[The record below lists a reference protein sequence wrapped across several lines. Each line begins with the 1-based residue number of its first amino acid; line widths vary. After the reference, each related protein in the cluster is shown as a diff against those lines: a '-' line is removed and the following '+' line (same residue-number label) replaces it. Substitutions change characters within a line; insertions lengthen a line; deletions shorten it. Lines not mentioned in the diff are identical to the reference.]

1 MAKQIINIGVEGN
14 DGTGDSIRESF
25 RKANENFTELYAVFG
40 QGGSISF
47 RSLSDVPDTLTA
59 NTVPQVNAAGDA
71 LEMKS
76 LLGGTGITV
85 TQSSSAITITNS
97 GSVVSTDGTP
107 SLGGPLN
114 AANQGVAN
122 VNISQ
127 AAINAMNSAHG
138 TSFTIDDLVITK
150 GYADARYLTS
160 TGSPGAAGQ
169 IRVRSEPADAT
180 GYTFTIASYNNGNI
194 ITSTNHGFTTTS
206 NGIAYKYKST
216 GTDATNLTE
225 GTTYY
230 LRYVSATELSI
241 HATKSEAQ
249 NNDDGTRTRI
259 VASGGSGT
267 QTMTDAD
274 YDATLAGYWITSEAL
289 PRTSVTRRQG
299 DTMTGPLYL
308 SDHPGSFAGAGQP
321 NGITDRQAATKYY
334 VDNSAYASK
343 TNLYVSAGGGDDTM
357 ANVPVGSEGRAW
369 NYAYKSVAAAAA
381 KAEEI
386 IKTSPLTVGPY
397 QQDIT
402 YNSGA
407 SKSQVATSGV
417 TSSSGYEEVKV
428 LTDANLRFIRE
439 ETISYLNVTYPN
451 YLFDRSQ
458 CRNDLTKIANGIVL
472 DILDGT
478 TANYHSRN
486 AGLRY
491 YSSASGQIA
500 RQSQRTETLAA
511 ITFAKALHAKVITNT
526 TETTLYQGKFAV
538 RTIGLGANTLSINA
552 GSNEYAHTYVS
563 GGTVTFDGVTHNVT
577 GATYDHLNGI
587 ITITTATPHG
597 AVASDI
603 ITVANIT
610 WNCSLGNKVY
620 PDISTQTIDNA
631 QVVDLVGQTAV
642 AAKWDIVS
650 TIITGP
656 TIASAPQLVEGS
668 TWSITISNGSIGYV
682 DQNISSNQDLIPGK
696 IVIGKTSGAVGRLV
710 SITAGATH
718 DTLELE
724 LLEPITYTVGE
735 ELKYGNKES
744 VKNITIHV
752 ESGTYNEQFP
762 IRVANGVSIKG
773 DEFRRVI
780 IQPVDGVSTSIWRNQ
795 FFYREPT
802 FDGIDLKTSANPYAY
817 TLISANKEYVKDET
831 IAWIEQQ
838 VAGNAGIWAGFT
850 YDKKKCE
857 RDTGIILDG
866 ILYDLKWGGN
876 EKTYDNA
883 GKYYVGAVSQ
893 VGGQEQQTAAALAQT
908 SLIVRNFIL
917 TNTAYSSLQS
927 VTTQTTNSNNGEAA
941 AITKVNTLMTLIGNV
956 ITGGLTQL
964 GSLES
969 SSYGYHYLTDHTN
982 ASSTAKN
989 NKDMDVFLMGDA
1001 TILRNISVKGHGGF
1015 MMVLDPEGSV
1025 LTKSPY
1031 AQTCTSFTQSINKK
1045 RFAGGMFI
1053 DGFVGNLRTVINS
1066 TNSAFSINVQSL
1078 TGEGLRIKKPQVP
1091 CPFYVD
1097 GVRYQVNA
1105 VTNYDQA
1112 NGSATLLLDPTSG
1125 AGAGYV
1131 GPTPLTITLQT
1142 AGNRSMLANDF
1153 TQVNDLGYGTIAIN
1167 TALSELVSQF
1177 TYYNEVAYYAGTGA
1191 EIRSLNGSNAYGNY
1205 GLVSSGSDPNEIAD
1219 IITLNDNMVQ
1229 TCKVFDDGGAT
1240 FDHPVDQLFIF
1251 VYDLEYVPNSGSEV
1265 EIDHGGVLGT
1275 TRYEVSTVQSV
1286 TQPGSPPTGARS
1298 NTVYKLNLATSGS
1311 NTTSSTGL
1319 KAALSNAQK
1328 LMVRSST
1335 QFEFS
1340 SVQATTTRPS
1350 SALIFDE
1357 SETVYRTLAFNS
1369 TDSLGNALASG
1380 ERQIRF
1386 DSPYDYIKLVI
1397 DNTNA
1402 QLTTHAGAGGTTMGN
1417 TAGDDVIAVVTITSQ
1432 DQIDRLNSGDM
1443 IFVWDGKTHK
1453 ITGYTQRTG
1462 FGTIAITDVAGKEI
1476 NTSSLVTGIH
1486 STLVNT
1492 QSVVTLRVG
1501 LASGE
1506 GGNIT
1511 VNISTCRA
1519 TGHDFLDIG
1528 TGGFNTSNY
1537 PNSTFGAPTQ
1547 TKDQDKETDE
1557 RDKGRVFWVSTDQD
1571 GFFRV
1576 GKFFTVDQGTGT
1588 VTFSAS
1594 IALSNLD
1601 GIGFK
1606 RGVVVGEFSADDTM
1620 FDNATDAA
1628 PTESAVRGYVNKR
1641 LGFDHAGNALS
1652 TGAIGPG
1659 AIARDGTTS
1668 ATGDIPLGGNKITN
1682 LSDPVSGSDAA
1693 TKSYVDSLIQAGDT
1707 IPENIDVETKNI
1719 AGQQLFL
1726 TTGKFRMFTAV
1737 ATGGNFIA
1745 GQSILGSNSSAT
1757 GTIVE
1762 VQNVTR
1768 NGVAENLLI
1777 FTAGTGTFN
1786 LTDVVS
1792 AQSGTITAQAKTL
1805 PTMEYANAVEHADS
1819 DINVVVERTASN
1831 ITAELQLAPDS
1842 IVNADVNTN
1851 AAIAQSKLNL
1861 NAATTRANATGITQN
1876 DLGVVSLDS
1885 DMFTTTNGW
1894 ATIEHGALNYRKL
1907 INIADGTVLGRAAGD
1922 SSSGDV
1928 AEVPFAT
1935 IIAEG
1940 GGVIETVSTTGA
1952 ANALVKT
1959 DGTGNATVQGL
1970 KVDSY
1975 LIIDTS
1981 GTTVQFTTPGGAQ
1994 FMSSTGTTTPTVDI
2008 PGSVNI
2014 GNTGVTQGSFQTN
2027 SALAGESRLAVD
2039 WIHSSFI
2046 EAPGELDANSTGIG
2060 IGANTGYSA
2069 AGQIS
2074 FVADGA
2080 NVGIVKSTGIE
2091 PSLDNTYTL
2100 GSATKKWNTIYATT
2114 FSGTATQA
2122 QYADLAEN
2130 YVGDATYEAGTVII
2144 FGGDKEV
2151 TQSSMHK
2158 DTRVAGVVSEHPAYL
2173 MNSTQ
2178 EGEHVIPVALTGRV
2192 KVKVAGVIHKGDML
2206 VTSSVP
2212 GHASKGIDPTVG
2224 SVIGKA
2230 LQDHTEP
2237 GHGVI
2242 EMVVGRV

>member
-1 MAKQIINIGVEGN
+1 MAKQNINIGVEGN

-47 RSLSDVPDTLTA
+47 RSLSDVPDTLAA
-59 NTVPQVNAAGDA
+59 NSIPQANAAGDA
-71 LEMKS
+71 IDMKA

-85 TQSSSAITITNS
+85 TQSPTAITITNS
-97 GSVVSTDGTP
+97 GSVVSTDGIP

-114 AANQGVAN
+114 AANQGIAN
-122 VNISQ
+122 PNIST
-127 AAINAMNSAHG
+127 AAINALNSAHG

-150 GYADARYLTS
+150 GFADARYLTS

-169 IRVRSEPADAT
+169 IRVRTEPADAS
-180 GYTFTIASYNNGNI
+180 GYTFTIASYSNGNI
-194 ITSTNHGFTTTS
+194 ITSAAHGFTTTS
-206 NGIAYKYKST
+206 NGIAYRYKST
-216 GTDATNLTE
+216 GTDATNLVE

-230 LRYVSATELSI
+230 LRFVSATELSI
-241 HATKSEAQ
+241 HATKEEAQ

-259 VASGGSGT
+259 VASAGSGT

-274 YDATLAGYWITSEAL
+274 FDATLAGYWITSEAM
-289 PRTSVTRRQG
+289 PRESVTRRQG
-299 DTMTGPLYL
+299 DEMTGPLYL

-334 VDNSAYASK
+334 VDNSAYASA
-343 TNLYVSAGGGDDTM
+343 TNLYVSMKGDDTM

-369 NYAYKSVAAAAA
+369 NYAYRSVAAAAA
-381 KAEEI
+381 KAEEVI
-386 IKTSPLTVGPY
+386 VTSPLNVGPY
-397 QQDIT
+397 KQTIT

-407 SKSQVATSGV
+407 SNSTVATTGV
-417 TSSSGYEEVKV
+417 TSSSGYEEIKV

-439 ETISYLNVTYPN
+439 ETIAFLNVTYPN
-451 YLFDRSQ
+451 YLFYRSQ
-458 CRNDLTKIANGIVL
+458 CRNDLGLIANGIIL
-472 DILDGT
+472 DMLDGT

-491 YSSASGQIA
+491 YSTASGQKA
-500 RQSQRTETLAA
+500 RQSQRVETLAA

-538 RTIGLGANTLSINA
+538 RQIGLGANTLSINA
-552 GSNEYAHTYVS
+552 GSNEYVHTYVS
-563 GGTVTFDGVTHNVT
+563 GGTVTFDGQTHNVT
-577 GATYDHLNGI
+577 GSTYDNINGI

-597 AVASDI
+597 AVANDI

-610 WNCSLGNKVY
+610 WNCSLGDKVY
-620 PDISTQTIDNA
+620 PDIATQTIDNA
-631 QVVDLVGQTAV
+631 QVVDLVGQTAT

-696 IVIGKTSGAVGRLV
+696 LVVGKTSGAVGRLV
-710 SITAGATH
+710 KITAGGTH

-724 LLEPITYTVGE
+724 LLEPKTYTVGE
-735 ELKYGNKES
+735 ELEYGNKES

-752 ESGTYNEQFP
+752 ESGTYTEQFP
-762 IRVANGVSIKG
+762 IRVSNGVSIKG

-780 IQPVDGVSTSIWRNQ
+780 IQPKDETSTSIWRNQ
-795 FFYREPT
+795 YFYREPE
-802 FDGIDLKTSANPYAY
+802 FDGIDLKTSNNPYAY
-817 TLISANKEYVKDET
+817 TLLSANKEYVKDET
-831 IAWIEQQ
+831 IAWIEAQ
-838 VAGNAGIWAGFT
+838 VAGAAGIWNGFT

-893 VGGQEQQTAAALAQT
+893 VGGQEAQTAAALAQT
-908 SLIVRNFIL
+908 STIVRDYIL
-917 TNTAYSSLQS
+917 TNTAYTSLQT
-927 VTTQTTNSNNGEAA
+927 VTTQTTNSNNGEAV

-956 ITGGLTQL
+956 ITTGLTAL
-964 GSLES
+964 GTLES
-969 SSYGYHYLTDHTN
+969 TSYGYHYLTDHTN
-982 ASSTAKN
+982 INSTAKN
-989 NKDMDVFLMGDA
+989 NKDMDVFLMNDA
-1001 TILRNISVKGHGGF
+1001 TIIRNVSVRGHGGF

-1031 AQTCTSFTQSINKK
+1031 AQTNTSFSQSINKK

-1066 TNSAFSINVQSL
+1066 TTDAYTLNVQSNV
-1078 TGEGLRIKKPQVP
+1078 GEGLRIKRPQVP

-1125 AGAGYV
+1125 AGTGYS
-1131 GPTPLTITLQT
+1131 GPTPLTITMQT
-1142 AGNRSMLANDF
+1142 SGNRSMLANDF
-1153 TQVNDLGYGTIAIN
+1153 TQVNDLGYGTVAIN

-1177 TYYNEVAYYAGTGA
+1177 TYYNEVAYYAGTGS

-1219 IITLNDNMVQ
+1219 IISLNDNMVQ

-1251 VYDLEYVPNSGSEV
+1251 AYDFEYIPLTGSEL
-1265 EIDHGGVLGT
+1265 EIDHGGTLGT
-1275 TRYEVSTVQSV
+1275 TRYEVTTVQSV

-1298 NTVYKLNLATSGS
+1298 NTVYKLNLATTGA
-1311 NTTSSTGL
+1311 NTTSQTGL
-1319 KAALSNAQK
+1319 KAALSNGQK
-1328 LMVRSST
+1328 MMVRSST

-1340 SVQATTTRPS
+1340 GVQATTTRPS

-1357 SETVYRTLAFNS
+1357 SDAVYRTLAFNT
-1369 TDSLGNALASG
+1369 TDSLGTVLAAG
-1380 ERQIRF
+1380 ERQVAF
-1386 DSPYDYIKLVI
+1386 DGPYDYIKLVI

-1402 QLTTHAGAGGTTMGN
+1402 ALTTFAGAGGTTMGS
-1417 TAGDDVIAVVTITSQ
+1417 TAGDDVIAVVTITSPEQ
-1432 DQIDRLNSGDM
+1432 KDRLNSGDM
-1443 IFVWDGKTHK
+1443 IFVWDGKTHQ
-1453 ITGYTQRTG
+1453 ITGYTQRSG

-1486 STLVNT
+1486 STMVNT
-1492 QSVVTLRVG
+1492 QSVVTLRAG
-1501 LASGE
+1501 LAASE
-1506 GGNIT
+1506 GANIT

-1547 TKDQDKETDE
+1547 TKDQNKETDE
-1557 RDKGRVFWVSTDQD
+1557 RDKGRVFYVSTDQD

-1641 LGFDHAGNALS
+1641 LGFDHAGNALA
-1652 TGAIGPG
+1652 TGTIGPG
-1659 AIARDGTTS
+1659 AIARDGSTG

-1719 AGQQLFL
+1719 NGQQLFL
-1726 TTGKFRMFTAV
+1726 TTGKYRMYTAV
-1737 ATGGNFIA
+1737 ATGGNFVA
-1745 GQSILGSNSSAT
+1745 GQTITGSNSGAT
-1757 GTIVE
+1757 GTLVE
-1762 VQNVTR
+1762 VRNVTR
-1768 NGVAENLLI
+1768 NAVAENLLI
-1777 FTAGTGTFN
+1777 YTVATGAFTLADIVGAASN
-1786 LTDVVS
+1786 
-1792 AQSGTITAQAKTL
+1792 TITAQAKTV
-1805 PTMEYANAVEHADS
+1805 PSMEYANAVEHVDS
-1819 DINVVVERTASN
+1819 DINVVVERTASD
-1831 ITAELQLAPDS
+1831 ITAELKIAPDS

-1861 NAATTRANATGITQN
+1861 NAATTRSSATGITQN

-1885 DMFTTTNGW
+1885 GIFTATNGW
-1894 ATIEHGALNYRKL
+1894 TTIEHGALDYRKL

-1959 DGTGNATVQGL
+1959 DATGNATVQGL
-1970 KVDSY
+1970 KVDSN

-1981 GTTVQFTTPGGAQ
+1981 GTTVEFTTPGGAQ
-1994 FMSSTGTTTPTVDI
+1994 FMSSAGTTTPTVAF
-2008 PGSVNI
+2008 PGSINI

-2069 AGQIS
+2069 AGQIA

-2080 NVGIVKSTGIE
+2080 TVGVATSTAIE
-2091 PSLDNTYTL
+2091 PGIDNTYML
-2100 GSATKKWNTIYATT
+2100 GSSSKKWNTIYATT

-2130 YVGDATYEAGTVII
+2130 YIADADYEVGTVLI
-2144 FGGDKEV
+2144 FGGEEEV
-2151 TQSSMHK
+2151 TQNTMHR
-2158 DTRVAGVVSEHPAYL
+2158 DTRIAGVVSENPAYL
-2173 MNSTQ
+2173 MNSHLIHKFAT
-2178 EGEHVIPVALTGRV
+2178 PVALQGRV
-2192 KVKVAGVIHKGDML
+2192 KVKVAGLIHKGDML
-2206 VTSSVP
+2206 VASSVP
-2212 GHASKGIDPTVG
+2212 GHASKGIDPKVG

-2230 LQDHTEP
+2230 LQEHTEP

>member
-1 MAKQIINIGVEGN
+1 MAKQNINIGVEGN

-47 RSLSDVPDTLTA
+47 RSLSDVPDTLAA
-59 NTVPQVNAAGDA
+59 NSIPQANAAGDA
-71 LEMKS
+71 IDMKA

-85 TQSSSAITITNS
+85 TQSPTAITITNS
-97 GSVVSTDGTP
+97 GSVVSTDGIP

-114 AANQGVAN
+114 AANQGIAN
-122 VNISQ
+122 PNIST
-127 AAINAMNSAHG
+127 AAINALNSAHG

-150 GYADARYLTS
+150 GFADARYLTS

-169 IRVRSEPADAT
+169 IRVRSEPADAS
-180 GYTFTIASYNNGNI
+180 GYTFTIASYSNGNI
-194 ITSTNHGFTTTS
+194 ITSTAHGFTTTS

-216 GTDATNLTE
+216 GTDATNLVE

-230 LRYVSATELSI
+230 LRFVSATELSI
-241 HATKSEAQ
+241 HTTKEEAQ

-274 YDATLAGYWITSEAL
+274 YDATLAGYWVTSEAL
-289 PRTSVTRRQG
+289 PRESITRRQG
-299 DTMTGPLYL
+299 DEMTGPLYL
-308 SDHPGSFAGAGQP
+308 NDHPGSFAGAGQP

-334 VDNSAYASK
+334 VDNSAYASA
-343 TNLYVSAGGGDDTM
+343 TNLYVSMKGDDTM

-369 NYAYKSVAAAAA
+369 NYAYRTVAAAAA
-381 KAEEI
+381 KAEEVI
-386 IKTSPLTVGPY
+386 VTSPLNVGPY
-397 QQDIT
+397 KQTIT

-407 SKSQVATSGV
+407 SNSTVATTGV
-417 TSSSGYEEVKV
+417 TSSSGYEEIKV

-439 ETISYLNVTYPN
+439 ETIAFLNVTYPN

-458 CRNDLTKIANGIVL
+458 CRNDLGLIANGIIL
-472 DILDGT
+472 DMLDGT

-491 YSSASGQIA
+491 YSTASGQKA

-511 ITFAKALHAKVITNT
+511 ITFAKALHQKVITNT

-538 RTIGLGANTLSINA
+538 RQIGLGANTLSINA
-552 GSNEYAHTYVS
+552 GSNEYVHTYVS
-563 GGTVTFDGVTHNVT
+563 GGTVTFDGQTHNVT
-577 GATYDHLNGI
+577 GSTYDNINGI

-597 AVASDI
+597 AVANDI

-620 PDISTQTIDNA
+620 PDIATQTIDNA
-631 QVVDLVGQTAV
+631 QVVDLVGQTAT
-642 AAKWDIVS
+642 AAKWDIIS

-696 IVIGKTSGAVGRLV
+696 LVVGKTSGAVGRLV
-710 SITAGATH
+710 KITAGGTH

-724 LLEPITYTVGE
+724 LLEPKTFTVGE
-735 ELKYGNKES
+735 ELEYGNKES

-752 ESGTYNEQFP
+752 ESGTYTEQFP
-762 IRVANGVSIKG
+762 IRVSNGVSIKG

-780 IQPVDGVSTSIWRNQ
+780 IQPKDETSTSIWRNQ
-795 FFYREPT
+795 YFYREPE
-802 FDGIDLKTSANPYAY
+802 FDGIDLKTSNNPYAY
-817 TLISANKEYVKDET
+817 ELISANKEYVKDET
-831 IAWIEQQ
+831 IAWIEAQ
-838 VAGNAGIWAGFT
+838 VAGAAGIWSGFT

-893 VGGQEQQTAAALAQT
+893 VGGQEAQTAAALAQT
-908 SLIVRNFIL
+908 STIVRDYIL
-917 TNTAYSSLQS
+917 TNTAYSSLQA
-927 VTTQTTNSNNGEAA
+927 VTTQTTNSNNGEAV

-956 ITGGLTQL
+956 ITTGLTAL
-964 GSLES
+964 GTLES
-969 SSYGYHYLTDHTN
+969 TSYGYHYLTDHTN
-982 ASSTAKN
+982 INSTAKN
-989 NKDMDVFLMGDA
+989 NKDMDVFLMNDA
-1001 TILRNISVKGHGGF
+1001 TIIRNVSVRGHGGF

-1031 AQTCTSFTQSINKK
+1031 AQTNTSFSQSINKK

-1053 DGFVGNLRTVINS
+1053 DGFVGNLRTVVNS
-1066 TNSAFSINVQSL
+1066 TTDAFTLNVQSNV
-1078 TGEGLRIKKPQVP
+1078 GEGLRIKRPQVP

-1097 GVRYQVNA
+1097 GIRYQVNA

-1125 AGAGYV
+1125 AGSGYA
-1131 GPTPLTITLQT
+1131 GPTPLTITMQT
-1142 AGNRSMLANDF
+1142 SGNRSMLANDF
-1153 TQVNDLGYGTIAIN
+1153 TQVNDLGYGTVAIN

-1177 TYYNEVAYYAGTGA
+1177 TYYNEVAYYAGTGS

-1219 IITLNDNMVQ
+1219 IISLNDNMVQ

-1251 VYDLEYVPNSGSEV
+1251 AYDLEYIPLSGSEL
-1265 EIDHGGVLGT
+1265 EIDHSGTLGT
-1275 TRYEVSTVQSV
+1275 TRYEVTTVQSV

-1298 NTVYKLNLATSGS
+1298 NTVYKLNLATTGA
-1311 NTTSSTGL
+1311 NTTSQTGL
-1319 KAALSNAQK
+1319 KAALSNGQK
-1328 LMVRSST
+1328 MMVRSST

-1340 SVQATTTRPS
+1340 GVQATTTRPS

-1357 SETVYRTLAFNS
+1357 ADAVYRTLAFNT
-1369 TDSLGNALASG
+1369 TDSLGTALASG
-1380 ERQIRF
+1380 ERQIAF
-1386 DSPYDYIKLVI
+1386 DGPYDYIKLVI

-1402 QLTTHAGAGGTTMGN
+1402 ALTTFAGAGGTTMGN
-1417 TAGDDVIAVVTITSQ
+1417 TAGDDVIAVVTVTAPEQ
-1432 DQIDRLNSGDM
+1432 KDRLNSGDM
-1443 IFVWDGKTHK
+1443 IFVWDGKTHR
-1453 ITGYTQRTG
+1453 ITGYTQRSG

-1486 STLVNT
+1486 STMVNSS
-1492 QSVVTLRVG
+1492 SVVTLRAG
-1501 LASGE
+1501 LAATE
-1506 GGNIT
+1506 GANIT

-1547 TKDQDKETDE
+1547 IKDQNKETDE
-1557 RDKGRVFWVSTDQD
+1557 RDKGRVFYVSTDQD

-1620 FDNATDAA
+1620 TDNATDAV

-1641 LGFDHAGNALS
+1641 LGWDHAGNVVGS
-1652 TGAIGPG
+1652 PIGPG
-1659 AIARDGTTS
+1659 AVARDGSTS
-1668 ATGDIPLGGNKITN
+1668 FTANIPAGGFKITN
-1682 LSDPVSGSDAA
+1682 LSDPSSNQDAA
-1693 TKSYVDSLIQAGDT
+1693 TKSYVDGLIAAGDT
-1707 IPENIDVETKNI
+1707 IPENIDVEMKAPAANQ
-1719 AGQQLFL
+1719 AFL
-1726 TTGKFRMFTAV
+1726 LTGKFRRYTAP
-1737 ATGGNFIA
+1737 ATGGNFVAGNVIA
-1745 GQSILGSNSSAT
+1745 GCNSGAA

-1762 VQNVTR
+1762 VKNVSR
-1768 NGVAENLLI
+1768 QGVAENLLI
-1777 FTAGTGTFN
+1777 YTATSGAFTTA
-1786 LTDVVS
+1786 DIVS
-1792 AQSGTITAQAKTL
+1792 AQSGTVTAQVNNGPHYEFAT
-1805 PTMEYANAVEHADS
+1805 AVEEAVS
-1819 DINVVVERTASN
+1819 DVNIQVERTTSAV
-1831 ITAELQLAPDS
+1831 TVDMQLRADS
-1842 IVNADVNTN
+1842 IVNADVNSA

-1861 NAATTRANATGITQN
+1861 NAATTRANATGISQN

-1885 DMFTTTNGW
+1885 SIFTATNGW
-1894 ATIEHGALNYRKL
+1894 ITIDNGKLDYRKL
-1907 INIADGTVLGRAAGD
+1907 INIADQTVLGRSVQD
-1922 SSSGDV
+1922 SSTGDV
-1928 AEVPFAT
+1928 AEVTFADVVQG
-1935 IIAEG
+1935 G

-1959 DGTGNATVQGL
+1959 DGNGNASMQGL

-1981 GTTVQFTTPGGAQ
+1981 GTEVQFSTPGGAQ
-1994 FMSSTGTTTPTVDI
+1994 FMTAAGTVTPTVAI

-2069 AGQIS
+2069 AGEVAV
-2074 FVADGA
+2074 VADGA
-2080 NVGIVKSTGIE
+2080 TPLKVNATSVIPGLNNV
-2091 PSLDNTYTL
+2091 YTL
-2100 GSATKKWNTIYATT
+2100 GTSTAKWNTVYATT
-2114 FSGTATQA
+2114 FSGTATTA

-2130 YVGDATYEAGTVII
+2130 YVADANYQPGTVII

-2151 TQSSMHK
+2151 TQSSLHK

-2173 MNSTQ
+2173 MNSHQ
-2178 EGEHVIPVALTGRV
+2178 EGEFVIPVALTGRV
-2192 KVKVAGVIHKGDML
+2192 KVKVAGIIHKGDML
-2206 VTSSVP
+2206 VASSVP

-2230 LQDHTEP
+2230 LQDHLEP
-2237 GHGVI
+2237 GHGEI
-2242 EMVVGRV
+2242 EIVVGRV

>member
-59 NTVPQVNAAGDA
+59 NSIPQANAAGDA
-71 LEMKS
+71 IEMKA

-97 GSVVSTDGTP
+97 GSVVSTDGIP

-114 AANQGVAN
+114 AANQGIAN

-127 AAINAMNSAHG
+127 AAINALNSAHG
-138 TSFTIDDLVITK
+138 TSFTQDDLVITK

-180 GYTFTIASYNNGNI
+180 GYTFTISSFANGNI
-194 ITSTNHGFTTTS
+194 ITSAPHGFTTTS

-216 GTDATNLTE
+216 GTDATNLVE

-230 LRYVSATELSI
+230 LRFVSATELSI
-241 HATKSEAQ
+241 HATKEEAQ
-249 NNDDGTRTRI
+249 NNDDGTRTRV

-274 YDATLAGYWITSEAL
+274 FDATLAGYWITSEAL
-289 PRTSVTRRQG
+289 PRTSITRRQG
-299 DTMTGPLYL
+299 DEMTGPLYL

-343 TNLYVSAGGGDDTM
+343 TNLYVSAGGGDDSM

-386 IKTSPLTVGPY
+386 IVTSPLTVGPY
-397 QQDIT
+397 KQDIT
-402 YNSGA
+402 YNNGA
-407 SKSQVATSGV
+407 SKSTVASSGV

-439 ETISYLNVTYPN
+439 ETISFLNVTYPN

-491 YSSASGQIA
+491 YSSASGQKA

-538 RTIGLGANTLSINA
+538 RQIGLGANTLSINA
-552 GSNEYAHTYVS
+552 GSNEYVHTYVS
-563 GGTVTFDGVTHNVT
+563 GGTVAFDGITHNIT
-577 GATYDHLNGI
+577 GATYDNVNGI

-597 AVASDI
+597 AVANDI
-603 ITVANIT
+603 IEVANIT

-620 PDISTQTIDNA
+620 PDIATQTINNA

-668 TWSITISNGSIGYV
+668 TWSITITNGSIGYV
-682 DQNISSNQDLIPGK
+682 DQNIPSNQDLIPGK

-710 SITAGATH
+710 SITAGATI
-718 DTLELE
+718 DTLTLE
-724 LLEPITYTVGE
+724 LLEPVTFAVGE
-735 ELKYGNKES
+735 ELEYGNKES

-752 ESGTYNEQFP
+752 ESGTYNEHFP

-780 IQPVDGVSTSIWRNQ
+780 IQPIDAISTSQWRNQ
-795 FFYREPT
+795 YFYREPE
-802 FDGIDLKTSANPYAY
+802 FDGIDLKTSSYPNAY
-817 TLISANKEYVKDET
+817 NLITANKEYVKDET

-857 RDTGIILDG
+857 RDTGLILDG

-883 GKYYVGAVSQ
+883 GKYYIGAVSQ
-893 VGGQEQQTAAALAQT
+893 VNGQEQQTAAALAQT

-927 VTTQTTNSNNGEAA
+927 VTSQTIDSTAGEAA

-964 GSLES
+964 GTLES
-969 SSYGYHYLTDHTN
+969 SSYGYHYLTDHTDIN
-982 ASSTAKN
+982 STAKN
-989 NKDMDVFLMGDA
+989 NKDMDVFLMNDS

-1015 MMVLDPEGSV
+1015 MMVLDPEGAV

-1031 AQTCTSFTQSINKK
+1031 AQTNTSFTQSINKK

-1066 TNSAFSINVQSL
+1066 TNNAFSINVQSNA
-1078 TGEGLRIKKPQVP
+1078 GEGLRLKKPQVP

-1097 GVRYQVNA
+1097 GQRYQINA

-1112 NGSATLLLDPTSG
+1112 NGSATLLLDPTSNG
-1125 AGAGYV
+1125 GSGYT
-1131 GPTPLTITLQT
+1131 GPTPLTITMQT

-1153 TQVNDLGYGTIAIN
+1153 TQVNDLGYGTVAIN

-1191 EIRSLNGSNAYGNY
+1191 EIRSLNGSNAYGTY
-1205 GLVSSGSDPNEIAD
+1205 GLVAQGSDPNEIAD
-1219 IITLNDNMVQ
+1219 IVTLNDNMVQ
-1229 TCKVFDDGGAT
+1229 TAKIFDDGGD
-1240 FDHPVDQLFIF
+1240 FDHPVDQLFMF
-1251 VYDLEYVPNSGSEV
+1251 VYDLEYIPLSGSEV

-1275 TRYEVSTVQSV
+1275 TRYEVTTIQSV

-1298 NTVYKLNLATSGS
+1298 NTVYKLNLATTGA
-1311 NTTSSTGL
+1311 NTTSQTGL
-1319 KAALSNAQK
+1319 KAALTNGQK
-1328 LMVRSST
+1328 LMIRSST
-1335 QFEFS
+1335 QFEFGG
-1340 SVQATTTRPS
+1340 VQANTTRPS

-1357 SETVYRTLAFNS
+1357 ASTVYRTLAFNT
-1369 TDSLGNALASG
+1369 TDALGNALGSG
-1380 ERQIRF
+1380 ERQIAF
-1386 DSPYDYIKLVI
+1386 DSPYDYIKLVV
-1397 DNTNA
+1397 DNA
-1402 QLTTHAGAGGTTMGN
+1402 QAVNNTFAGGGGTTMGN

-1432 DQIDRLNSGDM
+1432 SQIDRLNSGDM

-1453 ITGYTQRTG
+1453 ITGYTQRSG
-1462 FGTIAITDVAGKEI
+1462 FGTVTITDVAGKEI

-1486 STLVNT
+1486 SSLVNT
-1492 QSVVTLRVG
+1492 QSVVTLRAG
-1501 LASGE
+1501 LGSGE

-1519 TGHDFLDIG
+1519 TGHDFLNIG

-1537 PNSTFGAPTQ
+1537 PNSTFGEPTQ
-1547 TKDQDKETDE
+1547 VKDQDKETDE

-1641 LGFDHAGNALS
+1641 LHFDHGGNAI
-1652 TGAIGPG
+1652 TVGAIGPG
-1659 AIARDGTTS
+1659 VLARDGTTS

-1682 LSDPVSGSDAA
+1682 LSDPTSGSDAA

-1726 TTGKFRMFTAV
+1726 TTGKFRMYTAV

-1745 GQSILGSNSSAT
+1745 GQVITGSNTSAT
-1757 GTIVE
+1757 GTLVE
-1762 VQNVTR
+1762 VRNVTR

-1777 FTAGTGTFN
+1777 YTAGTGVFN
-1786 LTDVVS
+1786 LTDIVS
-1792 AQSGTITAQAKTL
+1792 AASNTITAQARTL
-1805 PTMEYANAVEHADS
+1805 PSMEYANAVEHADS
-1819 DINVVVERTASN
+1819 DINVVVERTASD
-1831 ITAELQLAPDS
+1831 ITAELKIAPDS

-1861 NAATTRANATGITQN
+1861 NAATTRSSATGITQN

-1885 DMFTTTNGW
+1885 DIFTTTNGW
-1894 ATIEHGALNYRKL
+1894 ATIEHGALNFRKL

-1940 GGVIETVSTTGA
+1940 GGVIENVSTTGA

-1959 DGTGNATVQGL
+1959 DGSGNATVQGL

-1975 LIIDTS
+1975 LIVDTS

-2074 FVADGA
+2074 LVADGA
-2080 NVGIVKSTGIE
+2080 TVGIAKSTGIE
-2091 PSLDNTYTL
+2091 PGIDNTYML

-2130 YVGDATYEAGTVII
+2130 YIGDASYEPGTVLI
-2144 FGGDKEV
+2144 FGGEHEV
-2151 TQSSMHK
+2151 TQNTMHR
-2158 DTRVAGVVSEHPAYL
+2158 DTRIAGVVSENPAYL
-2173 MNSTQ
+2173 MNSTC
-2178 EGEHVIPVALTGRV
+2178 EGEHVVPVALQGRT
-2192 KVKVAGVIHKGDML
+2192 KVKVAGIIHKGDML
-2206 VTSSVP
+2206 VASSVP

-2230 LQDHTEP
+2230 LQDHNEP